1 VYLRVMASRRRSHA
15 TGDAERAWE
24 RLRDH
29 ALSLPEAWEDF
40 PWGDHAVKVRKKI
53 FVFLGSKKKDELR
66 LTVKLPAS
74 CAEVLRNEWAT
85 PTGYGLGKSG
95 WVSVTIPA
103 GELPPQDVIEDWLEE
118 SYQAVAPKRLGR
130 LLDPDLDVTSE
141 SAKTSKRASKKTSK
155 RASTKSSER
164 AAAKTSKHASKK
176 TSKRAAAKTSKHASK
191 KTSKRAAKKTS
202 ETSKHAAKKTSET
215 SKRASKKTSKR
226 AAKKTSETS
235 KRAAKKTSKRAT
247 KKASKKTPKR
257 ASKKTSKK
265 EPKNTTSRS
274 RKGAKRAR

>member
-176 TSKRAAAKTSKHASK
+176 TSKRAA
-191 KTSKRAAKKTS
+191 KKTS